1 MLGLQ
6 YLKNTELLSCQ
17 RNSKEGTSEKD
28 KEIEDQLG
36 KQLHKFL
43 SGMRY
48 LIDVWCTEVWDKL
61 KFFLPDNN
69 NRSRILVTTRLSNV
83 AIHDG
88 SWYLKMNFLDDDTSW
103 NLFCE
108 KTFGQ

>member
-6 YLKNTELLSCQ
+6 YLKNTELFSCQ
-17 RNSKEGTSEKD
+17 RNSKKD

-36 KQLHKFL
+36 ERLHKFL

-48 LIDVWCTEVWDKL
+48 LIALDDVWCTEVWDKL

-88 SWYLKMNFLDDDTSW
+88 SWYLKTNFLDDDTSW
-103 NLFCE
+103 NLFFE